1 VELLFN
7 GCRRYI
13 VGGLNKMDPFELVEG
28 IIGMPSSLLDECR
41 SFSIA
46 NSLFRVRDPISSSCS
61 TPSFT
66 AFPNFWLLGTM
77 HREQLPTDRLALWAK
92 LNNVERNGI
101 AATTLP
107 GNRGTGLVATTDMSD
122 TDPILVTV
130 SQELVLSLENVW
142 VYAKA
147 DQHLLQV
154 LEAVGEYSRV
164 LRSANCKHTTAMWE
178 IIG

>member
-1 VELLFN
+1 MELLFN

-13 VGGLNKMDPFELVEG
+13 VGGLNKIDPFELVEG
-28 IIGMPSSLLDECR
+28 IIAMPSSSLDECR

-46 NSLFRVRDPISSSCS
+46 DSLFRVRDQ

-164 LRSANCKHTTAMWE
+164 LRSANCKHTMAMWE